1 MENCLFYKIIAGDI
15 PSTRVYEDEM
25 TYAFRDIA
33 PMAPTH
39 VLVVPKA
46 HIGGMDEV
54 DSADDAT
61 LAACLRAVRKVAELE
76 GLLESGF
83 RTVSN
88 CGSDACQ
95 SVRHLHFHVL
105 GGKQLSEKMD

>member
-1 MENCLFYKIIAGDI
+1 MENCLFCKIIRGDI
-15 PSTRVYEDEM
+15 PSTCVYEDEN

-46 HIGGMDEV
+46 HIGGMDDIAE
-54 DSADDAT
+54 ADAET
-61 LAACLRAVRKVAELE
+61 LAACLKAVRKVAEKE

-83 RTVSN
+83 RTISN
-88 CGSDACQ
+88 CGKDACQ
-95 SVRHLHFHVL
+95 TVRHLHFHVL

>member
-1 MENCLFYKIIAGDI
+1 MDNCLFCKIIRGEI
-15 PSTRVYEDEM
+15 PSACVYQDEL

-46 HIGGMDEV
+46 HVSGMSAVDEL
-54 DSADDAT
+54 DDAS
-61 LAACLRAVRKVAELE
+61 LAACLRAVKKVAELE
-76 GLLESGF
+76 GLTGGF

-88 CGSDACQ
+88 CGGDACQ
-95 SVRHLHFHVL
+95 SVQHLHFHVL
-105 GGKQLSEKMD
+105 GGKQLSERMD

>member
-1 MENCLFYKIIAGDI
+1 MENCLFCKIIHGEI
-15 PSTRVYEDEM
+15 PSARVYEDEK

-46 HIGGMDEV
+46 HVSGMSGID
-54 DSADDAT
+54 DADDAT
-61 LAACLRAVRKVAELE
+61 LAACLRAVKKVAELE
-76 GLLESGF
+76 QLDGGF

-88 CGSDACQ
+88 CGKDACQ
-95 SVRHLHFHVL
+95 SVNHLHFHVL

>member
-1 MENCLFYKIIAGDI
+1 MENCLFCRIIRGEI
-15 PSTRVYEDEM
+15 PSACVYQDDK

-46 HIGGMDEV
+46 HVTGMSGIDE
-54 DSADDAT
+54 ADDAT
-61 LAACLRAVRKVAELE
+61 LAACLRAVKKVAELE
-76 GLLESGF
+76 HLTGGF

-95 SVRHLHFHVL
+95 SVHHLHFHVL

>member
-1 MENCLFYKIIAGDI
+1 MDNCLFCKIIKGDI
-15 PSTRVYEDEM
+15 PSTCVYQDEK

-46 HIGGMDEV
+46 HVSGMSAIDEL
-54 DSADDAT
+54 DDTT
-61 LAACLRAVRKVAELE
+61 LAACLRACKKVAELE
-76 GLLESGF
+76 GLNGGF

-88 CGSDACQ
+88 CGADACQ
-95 SVRHLHFHVL
+95 SVSHLHFHVL
-105 GGKQLSEKMD
+105 GGKKLSEKMD

>member
-1 MENCLFYKIIAGDI
+1 MENCLFCKIIKGEI
-15 PSTRVYEDEM
+15 PSTRVYEDEK

-39 VLVVPKA
+39 VLVVPKT
-46 HIGGMDEV
+46 HVSGMSAIDE
-54 DSADDAT
+54 ADDAT
-61 LAACLRAVRKVAELE
+61 LAACLRTVKKVAEQE
-76 GLLESGF
+76 GLTGGY
-83 RTVSN
+83 RVISN

-95 SVRHLHFHVL
+95 SVPHLHFHVL